1 MSTQKEIRADVAA
14 LGAQMERS
22 RQMPQGTRRTGK
34 SLAHVL
40 FLSAALSLLSA
51 LVRRERRQL
60 VLTARDR
67 RKKVRVAPR
76 RIAAS
81 LAFATLFFA
90 GAALSAG
97 AGNGVVGLIDPSS
110 ESAATADFTT
120 DTTTTTTAADPS
132 ADTTAGFADAQPSS
146 DPPSSEPG
154 GFSAGQTGQPETPP
168 AGQSP
173 ESTSSNTHVA
183 GVRSALRAR
192 VHRELNRPDVAS
204 SAKSRPGAAKLVP
217 ARFLRPKLPP
227 VVQPVKA
234 APLKKAIERE
244 PEADEPNVAATVWL
258 YRDLPDPT
266 PPSRRLKPAFARQLK
281 RISARNHV
289 DWALALAVLRAR
301 GDRGAVP
308 ASGPQLR
315 SLTKRLARLD
325 AKRNAWTSVLSL
337 EGRTSFADR
346 TIALK
351 NLYRAVGI
359 RALVKGFD
367 WAKPQLEKQILNDK
381 RITIYPGGRS
391 DIENHRVNVRVLAL
405 IAYLAQAHGQ
415 VTVSCLISGHRL
427 YARPG
432 VISAHIYGLAADIS
446 ELGGVS
452 ILGHQQPDG
461 SITERAVRNILLLPV
476 EMQPRQVIS
485 LLGLGG
491 PSFPLA
497 NHYDHIHVGY

>member
-1 MSTQKEIRADVAA
+1 
-14 LGAQMERS
+14 
-22 RQMPQGTRRTGK
+22 
-34 SLAHVL
+34 VL

-110 ESAATADFTT
+110 QSAAPAETT
-120 DTTTTTTAADPS
+120 VTTPTTGSATGDP
-132 ADTTAGFADAQPSS
+132 ATDPNGAPAPAEQPPAEQPPAEQPPAEQPPATEPQAPSGS
-146 DPPSSEPG
+146 DPT
-154 GFSAGQTGQPETPP
+154 AQAAPP
-168 AGQSP
+168 AAPVSQAPDSAA
-173 ESTSSNTHVA
+173 SNTNVA
-183 GVRSALRAR
+183 GVRSTLRAR
-192 VHRELNRPDVAS
+192 LHSGLGQSGVA
-204 SAKSRPGAAKLVP
+204 ATAHARPGSGQIVP
-217 ARFLRPKLPP
+217 ARLLRPEVPP
-227 VVQPVKA
+227 VVKA
-234 APLKKAIERE
+234 MKVAPLHKAVDRE

-266 PPSRRLKPAFARQLK
+266 PPSRRLKPAFAHQLARVSK
-281 RISARNHV
+281 RNHV

-308 ASGPQLR
+308 ASGAQLR
-315 SLTKRLARLD
+315 SLTKRLARRGARRD
-325 AKRNAWTSVLSL
+325 AWGSVLSL
-337 EGRTSFADR
+337 EGKTSFADR
-346 TIALK
+346 TIALG
-351 NLYRAVGI
+351 NLYRAVGLK
-359 RALVKGFD
+359 ALVKGFD
-367 WAKPQLEKQILNDK
+367 WDKPRLEKQILDDK

-391 DIENHRVNVRVLAL
+391 DIANHRVNVRVLAML
-405 IAYLAQAHGQ
+405 AYLAEAHGQ

-432 VISAHIYGLAADIS
+432 VVSAHIYGLAADIS
-446 ELGGVS
+446 ELGGVP
-452 ILGHQQPDG
+452 IVGHQQPDD
-461 SITERAVRNILLLPV
+461 SITERGVRNILLLPA

>member
-1 MSTQKEIRADVAA
+1 
-14 LGAQMERS
+14 
-22 RQMPQGTRRTGK
+22 MPQRTQRAGK
-34 SLAHVL
+34 SLAHML
-40 FLSAALSLLSA
+40 FLTAALSLLSA
-51 LVRRERRQL
+51 SVRRERRQL

-67 RKKVRVAPR
+67 RKKVRVAQR

-97 AGNGVVGLIDPSS
+97 AGNSVVQLIDPTSS
-110 ESAATADFTT
+110 ESPSSLDATA
-120 DTTTTTTAADPS
+120 TTATEAAPAPVADQQPDQQPAPAEPTS
-132 ADTTAGFADAQPSS
+132 NAQEASPDTQQPAEESLPEAPRPTSQVPADNTA
-146 DPPSSEPG
+146 
-154 GFSAGQTGQPETPP
+154 
-168 AGQSP
+168 
-173 ESTSSNTHVA
+173 SNPHYS
-183 GVRSALRAR
+183 GVRSALSAR
-192 VHRELNRPDVAS
+192 VRSGLTKAGGAGATTV
-204 SAKSRPGAAKLVP
+204 RPGARTIPVRL
-217 ARFLRPKLPP
+217 FHPKAPP
-227 VVQPVKA
+227 VIKPQPS
-234 APLKKAIERE
+234 PLRKPVDRE

-266 PPSRRLKPAFARQLK
+266 PPSRRLKPTFARQLA
-281 RISARNHV
+281 RISVRNHV
-289 DWALALAVLRAR
+289 DWALTLAVLRAR
-301 GDRGAVP
+301 GERGSVP
-308 ASGPQLR
+308 ASTQTLLK
-315 SLTKRLARLD
+315 LTKQLAVRR
-325 AKRNAWTSVLSL
+325 AKRDAWSSVLSL
-337 EGRTSFADR
+337 EGKTSFADR

-351 NLYRAVGI
+351 NLYRAVGL

-367 WAKPQLEKQILNDK
+367 WAKPHLAKQILNDK
-381 RITIYPGGRS
+381 RISIYAGGRS
-391 DIENHRVNVRVLAL
+391 DIERGRVNVRVLAL
-405 IAYLAQAHGQ
+405 IAYLAEAHGQ

-446 ELGGVS
+446 MLGGTS

-461 SITERAVRNILLLPV
+461 SITERAVRNILLLPA

>member
-1 MSTQKEIRADVAA
+1 
-14 LGAQMERS
+14 
-22 RQMPQGTRRTGK
+22 MPQGTQKSGK

-60 VLTARDR
+60 VLTT
-67 RKKVRVAPR
+67 RKKHVRVGRR

-81 LAFATLFFA
+81 LMFATLFFA

-110 ESAATADFTT
+110 SDQAQSLGDAT
-120 DTTTTTTAADPS
+120 DTTTTTTTTDDGAGAAPSLADAAPAPTPS
-132 ADTTAGFADAQPSS
+132 ATSTPGTLGSSS
-146 DPPSSEPG
+146 DSSPSAQLGSGPN
-154 GFSAGQTGQPETPP
+154 TPP
-168 AGQSP
+168 AAQP
-173 ESTSSNTHVA
+173 PAAQETTSNTNA
-183 GVRSALRAR
+183 QGVRSTLRAR
-192 VHRELNRPDVAS
+192 LHAGIRKPGVAA
-204 SAKSRPGAAKLVP
+204 SAHARPGREQLVP
-217 ARFLRPKLPP
+217 ARLLRPKVPP
-227 VVQPVKA
+227 VIQAVKA
-234 APLKKAIERE
+234 APLRKAVERE

-266 PPSRRLKPAFARQLK
+266 PPSRRLKPAFAHQLVRVSK
-281 RISARNHV
+281 RNHV

-301 GDRGAVP
+301 GDRGASP

-315 SLTKRLARLD
+315 SLTTRLARQG
-325 AKRNAWTSVLSL
+325 AKRDAWGSVLSL
-337 EGRTSFADR
+337 EGKTAFADR
-346 TIALK
+346 TMALR
-351 NLYRAVGI
+351 NLYTAVGLK
-359 RALVKGFD
+359 ALVKGFD
-367 WAKPQLEKQILNDK
+367 WDKTRLEKKVLNDK
-381 RITIYPGGRS
+381 RVTIYPGGRD
-391 DIENHRVNVRVLAL
+391 DIANHRINVRVLAM
-405 IAYLAQAHGQ
+405 IEYLAVAHGQ
-415 VTVSCLISGHRL
+415 VTISCLISGHRL

-446 ELGGVS
+446 EVGGVP

-461 SITERAVRNILLLPV
+461 SITEKTVREILLLPV

>member
-1 MSTQKEIRADVAA
+1 M
-14 LGAQMERS
+14 
-22 RQMPQGTRRTGK
+22 
-34 SLAHVL
+34 L

-97 AGNGVVGLIDPSS
+97 AGNGVVQLIDPTGP
-110 ESAATADFTT
+110 SAAG
-120 DTTTTTTAADPS
+120 DTTTTTTTTTSDTGDRTTDPNGARPPAEQPPAEQPPAEQPPAEQPPAPEQQPQSGSDPTAQTARPAAPP
-132 ADTTAGFADAQPSS
+132 ATQSS
-146 DPPSSEPG
+146 D
-154 GFSAGQTGQPETPP
+154 TG
-168 AGQSP
+168 
-173 ESTSSNTHVA
+173 SNTNVA
-183 GVRSALRAR
+183 GVRSTLRAR
-192 VHRELNRPDVAS
+192 LHAGVRKPGVAS
-204 SAKSRPGAAKLVP
+204 TAHALPGSGQMVP
-217 ARFLRPKLPP
+217 ARLLRPQVPP
-227 VVQPVKA
+227 VVKA
-234 APLKKAIERE
+234 MKVAPLHKAIERE

-266 PPSRRLKPAFARQLK
+266 PPSRRLKPAFAHQLAHVSK
-281 RISARNHV
+281 RNHV

-308 ASGPQLR
+308 ASGAQLR
-315 SLTKRLARLD
+315 SLTTRLARQG
-325 AKRNAWTSVLSL
+325 AKRDAWGSVLSL
-337 EGRTSFADR
+337 EGKTSFADR

-351 NLYRAVGI
+351 NLYRAVGLK
-359 RALVKGFD
+359 ALVKGFD
-367 WAKPQLEKQILNDK
+367 WDKPHLEKQILNDK

-391 DIENHRVNVRVLAL
+391 DIENHRVNVRVLAM
-405 IAYLAQAHGQ
+405 IAYLAEAHGQ

-446 ELGGVS
+446 ELGGVP

-461 SITERAVRNILLLPV
+461 SITERGVRNILLLPA

>member
-1 MSTQKEIRADVAA
+1 
-14 LGAQMERS
+14 
-22 RQMPQGTRRTGK
+22 MPQGTRRTGK

-110 ESAATADFTT
+110 ESAATADATT
-120 DTTTTTTAADPS
+120 DTSTTTTTTTADPS
-132 ADTTAGFADAQPSS
+132 ADTAAGLADAQPSS
-146 DPPSSEPG
+146 DPSSAELAG
-154 GFSAGQTGQPETPP
+154 VSAGQTGQPETPP
-168 AGQSP
+168 VSQAPQNTS
-173 ESTSSNTHVA
+173 SSNTHVA

-192 VHRELNRPDVAS
+192 VHRELNRPNVAS
-204 SAKSRPGAAKLVP
+204 SAKSRPGAAKLIP

-227 VVQPVKA
+227 LLQPVKA
-234 APLKKAIERE
+234 PPLKKAIERE

-315 SLTKRLARLD
+315 SLTKRLGRLD

-359 RALVKGFD
+359 KALVKGFD

-391 DIENHRVNVRVLAL
+391 DVENHRVNVRVLAL

-461 SITERAVRNILLLPV
+461 SITERAVRNILLLPA

>member
-1 MSTQKEIRADVAA
+1 M
-14 LGAQMERS
+14 
-22 RQMPQGTRRTGK
+22 
-34 SLAHVL
+34 L
-40 FLSAALSLLSA
+40 FLTAALSLLSA
-51 LVRRERRQL
+51 QVRRERKQL

-97 AGNGVVGLIDPSS
+97 AGNSVVQLIDPTSS
-110 ESAATADFTT
+110 ESAPAAETT
-120 DTTTTTTAADPS
+120 TTTTTTAEAAP
-132 ADTTAGFADAQPSS
+132 APVAEPQREQQPPLAEQPS
-146 DPPSSEPG
+146 DPAP
-154 GFSAGQTGQPETPP
+154 PP
-168 AGQSP
+168 AEEPAETNRPDAPQP
-173 ESTSSNTHVA
+173 TSQAPSDNTAAHTHLS
-183 GVRSALRAR
+183 GVRSALSNR
-192 VHRELNRPDVAS
+192 VRSGLTKTGGAIT
-204 SAKSRPGAAKLVP
+204 SRPS
-217 ARFLRPKLPP
+217 ARTIPVRLFHPKAPPIIKAQPQPLRKP
-227 VVQPVKA
+227 VD
-234 APLKKAIERE
+234 RE

-258 YRDLPDPT
+258 YRKLPDPT
-266 PPSRRLKPAFARQLK
+266 PPSRRLKPSFARRLA

-289 DWALALAVLRAR
+289 EWALTLAVLRAR
-301 GDRGAVP
+301 GDRGSVP
-308 ASGPQLR
+308 ASKPELLT
-315 SLTKRLARLD
+315 LTKELATRH
-325 AKRNAWTSVLSL
+325 AKRDAWGSVLAL

-351 NLYRAVGI
+351 NLYRAVGLQG
-359 RALVKGFD
+359 LVKGFD
-367 WAKPQLEKQILNDK
+367 WAKPHLEKRVLHDK
-381 RITIYPGGRS
+381 RISIYPGGRS
-391 DIENHRVNVRVLAL
+391 DIERGRVNVRVLAL
-405 IAYLAQAHGQ
+405 IAYLAEAHGQ

-446 ELGGVS
+446 MLGGIS

-461 SITERAVRNILLLPV
+461 SITERAVRNILLLPA

>member
-1 MSTQKEIRADVAA
+1 M
-14 LGAQMERS
+14 
-22 RQMPQGTRRTGK
+22 
-34 SLAHVL
+34 L
-40 FLSAALSLLSA
+40 FLSAALSLLSV
-51 LVRRERRQL
+51 LVRKERRQL

-97 AGNGVVGLIDPSS
+97 AGNGVVQLIDPASD
-110 ESAATADFTT
+110 SAAPADTT
-120 DTTTTTTAADPS
+120 TTTTTTAATLATADPTTDPNDGSPAEQPPAAEPQSSQLSS
-132 ADTTAGFADAQPSS
+132 AAQ
-146 DPPSSEPG
+146 
-154 GFSAGQTGQPETPP
+154 TTPP
-168 AGQSP
+168 AAPASQSP
-173 ESTSSNTHVA
+173 DGAPSNMNVA
-183 GVRSALRAR
+183 GVRSTL
-192 VHRELNRPDVAS
+192 
-204 SAKSRPGAAKLVP
+204 KSRLHAGLRKPGVAATAHARPGSAQMVP
-217 ARFLRPKLPP
+217 ARLLRPQVPP
-227 VVQPVKA
+227 VVKA
-234 APLKKAIERE
+234 MKVAPLRKAVDRE

-266 PPSRRLKPAFARQLK
+266 PPSRRLKPAFAHQLARVSK
-281 RISARNHV
+281 RNHV
-289 DWALALAVLRAR
+289 DWALTLAVLRAR

-308 ASGPQLR
+308 ASGAQLR
-315 SLTKRLARLD
+315 TLTTRLARQG
-325 AKRNAWTSVLSL
+325 AKRDAWGSVLSL

-351 NLYRAVGI
+351 NLYRAVGLK
-359 RALVKGFD
+359 ALVKGFD
-367 WAKPQLEKQILNDK
+367 WDKPHLEKQILNDK

-391 DIENHRVNVRVLAL
+391 DVENHRVNVRVLAM
-405 IAYLAQAHGQ
+405 IAYLAEAHGQ

-446 ELGGVS
+446 ELGGVP
-452 ILGHQQPDG
+452 IMGHQQPDG
-461 SITERAVRNILLLPV
+461 SITERGVRNILLLPA

>member
-1 MSTQKEIRADVAA
+1 M
-14 LGAQMERS
+14 
-22 RQMPQGTRRTGK
+22 
-34 SLAHVL
+34 L
-40 FLSAALSLLSA
+40 FLSAALSLLSV
-51 LVRRERRQL
+51 LVRKERRQL

-97 AGNGVVGLIDPSS
+97 AGNGVVQLIDPAGD
-110 ESAATADFTT
+110 SAATA
-120 DTTTTTTAADPS
+120 DTTTTTTTTSSATADP
-132 ADTTAGFADAQPSS
+132 TTDPNDGSPAEQPPAPEQPPAAEPQSSQVGSTAQP
-146 DPPSSEPG
+146 
-154 GFSAGQTGQPETPP
+154 APP
-168 AGQSP
+168 AAPVSQSP
-173 ESTSSNTHVA
+173 DGTGSNMNVA
-183 GVRSALRAR
+183 GVRSTLKARLHAGLRK
-192 VHRELNRPDVAS
+192 PGVA
-204 SAKSRPGAAKLVP
+204 ATAHARPGSAQMVP
-217 ARFLRPKLPP
+217 ARLLRPQVPP
-227 VVQPVKA
+227 VVKA
-234 APLKKAIERE
+234 MKVAPLRKAVERE

-266 PPSRRLKPAFARQLK
+266 PPSRRLKPAFAHQLARVSK
-281 RISARNHV
+281 RNHV
-289 DWALALAVLRAR
+289 DWALTLAVLRAR

-308 ASGPQLR
+308 ASGAQLR
-315 SLTKRLARLD
+315 TLTTRLARQG
-325 AKRNAWTSVLSL
+325 AKRDAWGSVLSL

-351 NLYRAVGI
+351 NLYRAVGLK
-359 RALVKGFD
+359 ALVKGFD
-367 WAKPQLEKQILNDK
+367 WDKPRLEKQVLNDK

-391 DIENHRVNVRVLAL
+391 DVENHRVNVRVLAM
-405 IAYLAQAHGQ
+405 IAYLAEAHGQ

-446 ELGGVS
+446 ELGGVP
-452 ILGHQQPDG
+452 IMGHQQPDG
-461 SITERAVRNILLLPV
+461 SITERGVRNILLLPA

>member
-1 MSTQKEIRADVAA
+1 
-14 LGAQMERS
+14 
-22 RQMPQGTRRTGK
+22 
-34 SLAHVL
+34 VL

-81 LAFATLFFA
+81 LAFATLFFG

-97 AGNGVVGLIDPSS
+97 AGNGFVQMIDPSS
-110 ESAATADFTT
+110 GSAQSAGTTT
-120 DTTTTTTAADPS
+120 DTTTTATSTDADSDTFAQAPS
-132 ADTTAGFADAQPSS
+132 N
-146 DPPSSEPG
+146 
-154 GFSAGQTGQPETPP
+154 GQPTPTPGTVGSFSDGAAAQAQQSEAPP
-168 AGQSP
+168 ASQP
-173 ESTSSNTHVA
+173 EAEKTTSNTNVA
-183 GVRSALRAR
+183 GVRSTLKSRLHAGLRKPGVAATAHARPGSAQMVRAR
-192 VHRELNRPDVAS
+192 L
-204 SAKSRPGAAKLVP
+204 
-217 ARFLRPKLPP
+217 LRPQVPP
-227 VVQPVKA
+227 VVKA
-234 APLKKAIERE
+234 MKVAPLRKAVDRE

-266 PPSRRLKPAFARQLK
+266 PPSRRLKPAFAHQLARVSK
-281 RISARNHV
+281 RNHV
-289 DWALALAVLRAR
+289 DWALTLAVLRAR

-308 ASGPQLR
+308 ASGAQLR
-315 SLTKRLARLD
+315 TLTTRLARQG
-325 AKRNAWTSVLSL
+325 AKRDAWGSVLSL

-351 NLYRAVGI
+351 NLYRAVGLK
-359 RALVKGFD
+359 ALVKGFD
-367 WAKPQLEKQILNDK
+367 WDKPYLEKQILNDK

-391 DIENHRVNVRVLAL
+391 DVENHRVNVRVLAM
-405 IAYLAQAHGQ
+405 IAYLAEAHGQ

-446 ELGGVS
+446 ELGGVP
-452 ILGHQQPDG
+452 IVGHQQPNG
-461 SITERAVRNILLLPV
+461 SITERGVRNILLLPA